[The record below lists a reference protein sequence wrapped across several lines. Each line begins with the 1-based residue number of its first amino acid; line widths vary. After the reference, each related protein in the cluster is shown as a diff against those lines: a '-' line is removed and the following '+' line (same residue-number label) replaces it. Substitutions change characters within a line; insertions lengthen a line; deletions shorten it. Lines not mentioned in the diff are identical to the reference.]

1 MTLSSTFGAL
11 IDQSYT
17 EKMGSYTININHRRV
32 LLFYAMPTHNI
43 WAGMCVCV
51 CLYVRIYV
59 TSDY

>member
-51 CLYVRIYV
+51 FVC
-59 TSDY
+59 

>member
-32 LLFYAMPTHNI
+32 LLFYAMRAHPQHM
-43 WAGMCVCV
+43 GRYVCVCV
-51 CLYVRIYV
+51 CMLEF
-59 TSDY
+59 T